1 MLFRKKT
8 QTKKND
14 NLVYYGGF
22 TFNNETK
29 TIVDYRNK
37 LTKSTTVVI
46 PEKIN
51 GITVENI
58 GDYAFRKKGIT
69 SFNISKTIK
78 HFGKGCFLGN
88 DIKEMIVPEGIVIPE
103 KAYLVC

>member
-1 MLFRKKT
+1 MLFGKNNQIKKI
-8 QTKKND
+8 N
-14 NLVYYGGF
+14 NIVYYGEF
-22 TFNNETK
+22 TFNTETK
-29 TIVDYRNK
+29 TIVDFRNK
-37 LTKSTTVVI
+37 MTKTTKVVI

-58 GDYAFRKKGIT
+58 GDYAFRKKGVT
-69 SFNISKTIK
+69 SFNLSKTIK

-88 DIKEMIVPEGIVIPE
+88 EIKEMIVPLGMLIPE

>member
-1 MLFRKKT
+1 MLFGRKN
-8 QTKKND
+8 QIKKVN
-14 NLVYYGGF
+14 NIVYYGEF
-22 TFNNETK
+22 TFNTETK
-29 TIVDYRNK
+29 TIVDFRNK
-37 LTKSTTVVI
+37 LTKSTKVVI

-58 GDYAFRKKGIT
+58 GDYAFRKKGVT
-69 SFNISKTIK
+69 SFNLSKTIK

-88 DIKEMIVPEGIVIPE
+88 KIEEMIVPLGMLIPE